1 MLGRA
6 ARTAGRT
13 TTTVLV
19 VCAAAL
25 LLSGVASAAAVRRDV
40 GARARRVLSEGYQTE
55 LPGVR
60 PEQGDAARERFDPSP
75 PPESDQGGGVA
86 GSAVAYALLI
96 AVSVALV
103 AGLGLWL
110 WQTLR
115 GDAGPAQ
122 LLPGEGPAPAQALDL
137 EQPLADA
144 DGLARAGQFAAAI
157 HVLLGRTL
165 AELARVRTVALQP
178 SWTSREV
185 LSRLGGELPVG
196 ARLALA
202 GLIGTVELC
211 WFGDDEPT
219 QADYA
224 RCVEQFQHVVREV
237 AA

>member
-19 VCAAAL
+19 LCASAVL
-25 LLSGVASAAAVRRDV
+25 LLRGASAASARRDV
-40 GARARRVLSEGYQTE
+40 GARAQRVLSEGYQTE

-60 PEQGDAARERFDPSP
+60 PEQGDAARERLAPSP
-75 PPESDQGGGVA
+75 PPEADQGGSVG

-96 AVSVALV
+96 AVSIALL

-115 GDAGPAQ
+115 GDAGPVQ
-122 LLPGEGPAPAQALDL
+122 LLPGESPAPAQALDL
-137 EQPLADA
+137 EQPLSDA

-165 AELARVRTVALQP
+165 AELARVRTVTLQP

-185 LSRLGGELPVG
+185 LSRLGGQLPVG

-202 GLIGTVELC
+202 GLIGTVEVC

-219 QADYA
+219 ANDYA

-237 AA
+237 VA